1 MMIFVSRF
9 MTSFKVQNFEKP
21 VSIWRCLQQEESAI
35 FLVSRWPMPR
45 FFFATLYPV
54 HFHCVI
60 AWLDAWDRSIETR
73 KWPES
78 QNAIRQ
84 YTLSISSIL
93 KTLQFAEI
101 SVQLTLISL
110 SSHCASHIFIAFSVM
125 FLRHVLF
132 LFLGNICIICR
143 LTPVYVLIHIL
154 IINKELF
161 YCFKIHFHILYILI
175 DFPLFLLYASL

>member
-1 MMIFVSRF
+1 
-9 MTSFKVQNFEKP
+9 MTRLRCEGVFNDDLCFTFYDEFQGAEFWKP

-45 FFFATLYPV
+45 FFFAILYPV

-73 KWPES
+73 KWPKS

-84 YTLSISSIL
+84 YTLSISSVL

-110 SSHCASHIFIAFSVM
+110 SSHCASHISISL
-125 FLRHVLF
+125 LRCVSSSCFGFVFRQHLYYMPSDAC
-132 LFLGNICIICR
+132 IC
-143 LTPVYVLIHIL
+143 PYSYSDY
-154 IINKELF
+154 K
-161 YCFKIHFHILYILI
+161 
-175 DFPLFLLYASL
+175 